1 MTWGQGA
8 GRGNS
13 ECKGS
18 EAEKRLTCKRKRKNS
33 GLEAGRMARGV
44 RDEASEEGLKDPT
57 RRFHSENHVTSHR
70 GLLSRLVTWP
80 KVGFKILWLHLVTVC
95 RGIGIEAGI

>member
-1 MTWGQGA
+1 MIWGQDA

-13 ECKGS
+13 KCKGS
-18 EAEKRLTCKRKRKNS
+18 EAEKRLTCKRKRENS
-33 GLEAGRMARGV
+33 ALEAGRMARGV
-44 RDEASEEGLKDPT
+44 GDEASEEGLKDLM
-57 RRFHSENHVTSHR
+57 RRFHSENHVSHR

-80 KVGFKILWLHLVTVC
+80 NVGFKILWLHLVTVC